1 MESQQDTAAEAQPAS
16 ASSGSS
22 MIASPKLIVNA
33 LPLSNDE
40 RKRFVQAA
48 GGIRQEFVND
58 VADRGS
64 MLWHATVPEA
74 LLPEATAILGNVKPE
89 QASAC
94 PRLEWLQT
102 WSAGVDRYVAPG
114 VLGEHTIVTNATGAY
129 GLPVGEHMF
138 ALMWALMKQLPDYGR
153 NQAAHRW
160 QDAGDVLSPNGGSAV
175 VIGTGDIGSYFARL
189 AKSVGMHTYGVR
201 RDASRGADGIDEMHG
216 FDDVD
221 DLLALAD
228 VVAMVV
234 PATPQT
240 HHLLDARRLA
250 LLKPHAIVINAGR
263 GDAIDPKALRDVLH
277 KGSIRGAGLDVTEP
291 EPLPADDPLW
301 DEPRC
306 LITPHVAG
314 GNHLAQT
321 GSAIIT
327 IALENVRRY
336 AAGKPFINRRR

>member
-1 MESQQDTAAEAQPAS
+1 MESQQDTAPEAQSAG
-16 ASSGSS
+16 ASSGNRNISS
-22 MIASPKLIVNA
+22 RLIVNA
-33 LPLSNDE
+33 LPVNDEE

-48 GGIRQEFVND
+48 GGIRQKFVNS
-58 VADRGS
+58 VADRGN
-64 MLWHATVPEA
+64 MLWHAEVPEE
-74 LLPEATAILGNVKPE
+74 LQTEVTAILGNVKPE

-114 VLGEHTIVTNATGAY
+114 ALGEHTVVTNATGAY

-138 ALMWALMKQLPDYGR
+138 ALMWALMKQLPDYSR

-160 QDAGDVLSPNGGSAV
+160 EDAGDVLSPQGGSVV

-201 RDASRGADGIDEMHG
+201 RDASRGADGIDEIHS
-216 FDDVD
+216 FDDLD

-234 PATPQT
+234 PSTPQT

-250 LLKPHAIVINAGR
+250 LLKPNAIVINAGR
-263 GDAIDPKALRDVLH
+263 GDAIDPKALLDVLH
-277 KGSIRGAGLDVTEP
+277 EGGIRGAGLDVTEP

-321 GSAIIT
+321 STAIIS